1 MAHNPGLVKCNV
13 PLRNIYELVRFAS
26 YTGIQKGKR
35 IMTNLNADMIIIRG
49 PMGRDRAAFFLSSDA
64 WEFMRSIGHL
74 TNCHWIKP
82 SGETA
87 QWADF
92 ADYDEFLNW
101 TYSEFVK

>member
-1 MAHNPGLVKCNV
+1 M
-13 PLRNIYELVRFAS
+13 NIEREFVERRSEQRRQMIQA
-26 YTGIQKGKR
+26 GIQKGKR

-49 PMGRDRAAFFLSSDA
+49 PMGRDRAAFSLSSDA